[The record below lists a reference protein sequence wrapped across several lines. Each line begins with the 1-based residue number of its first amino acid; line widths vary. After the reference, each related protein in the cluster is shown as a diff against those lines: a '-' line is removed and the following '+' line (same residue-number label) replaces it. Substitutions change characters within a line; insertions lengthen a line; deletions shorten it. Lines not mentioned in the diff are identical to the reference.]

1 MRRPPRSTRTD
12 TLFPYTTLFRSLDA
26 APPPAEPVLGAV
38 AAELLPIG
46 VTGTD
51 LAALVAGWEEL
62 LEPELDDEG
71 LMRHARERG
80 GRLFTLAGR
89 IVGMDRPALTPAGDG
104 WARADLAL
112 HVGGPM
118 LNERASPLAPVPG
131 SALCRGWGC
140 W

>member
-1 MRRPPRSTRTD
+1 MLGQMRLTWWHDALTR
-12 TLFPYTTLFRSLDA
+12 LDA

-89 IVGMDRPALTPAGDG
+89 IVGMDRPAQIGRAHVWTPVTNAQ
-104 WARADLAL
+104 L
-112 HVGGPM
+112 V
-118 LNERASPLAPVPG
+118 
-131 SALCRGWGC
+131 CRLLLEKKKK
-140 W
+140 